1 MLWAEQAQITDL
13 FNKGKLTSHKT
24 GKGQN
29 QESIQVQSNKNRKK
43 KKRGKTR
50 GKRHDEHNIQTK
62 TEESYKNRVGVSG
75 TLSPTVVPKCIQ
87 KKNNVEDI
95 QTTNL

>member
-50 GKRHDEHNIQTK
+50 GKRLMNITYRQRQKKAIK
-62 TEESYKNRVGVSG
+62 TE
-75 TLSPTVVPKCIQ
+75 
-87 KKNNVEDI
+87 
-95 QTTNL
+95 